1 MRRLVIGAALLIA
14 AATVGVAALPAQAAG
29 SLTATFSK
37 DSDWGS
43 GYQGKYTIA
52 NGTATAITSWKV
64 EFDLPAGTSVG
75 TFWDALVSQSGG
87 HVVATNREYNG
98 NVAAG
103 GSASFGFVVSG
114 SGVPSNC
121 KLNGASCAGG
131 GGGGDTTPPSTPGNL
146 HVVGTPTS
154 STVSLAWN
162 ASTDNVGVTGYDVIS
177 GGSVVASATGT
188 STTVGGLNPSTTYTF
203 TVKARDA
210 AGNASAASTAVSATT
225 GSGGGGGGNPLPVAP
240 YVDMGSWPTP
250 VLTDM
255 ATAGNLKGFTLAFV
269 NSAGCKASWFN
280 AYDPRSKWQSA
291 EIQKIS

>member
-1 MRRLVIGAALLIA
+1 QPQYQRGTTPPSCDANRLCKGGGQMRRLVIGAALLIA

-114 SGVPSNC
+114 SGGPSNR
-121 KLNGASCAGG
+121 KL
-131 GGGGDTTPPSTPGNL
+131 
-146 HVVGTPTS
+146 
-154 STVSLAWN
+154 
-162 ASTDNVGVTGYDVIS
+162 
-177 GGSVVASATGT
+177 
-188 STTVGGLNPSTTYTF
+188 
-203 TVKARDA
+203 
-210 AGNASAASTAVSATT
+210 
-225 GSGGGGGGNPLPVAP
+225 
-240 YVDMGSWPTP
+240 
-250 VLTDM
+250 
-255 ATAGNLKGFTLAFV
+255 
-269 NSAGCKASWFN
+269 
-280 AYDPRSKWQSA
+280 
-291 EIQKIS
+291 